1 MTREE
6 ATTKVLYVCD
16 IDPLVAEP
24 HVEAE
29 FGNLRSAPAIRS
41 IRVPL
46 DQMRQRNMGHAYV
59 NFETAEDA
67 AEALREIGGR
77 VFVNQALCRVVPF
90 PGKAAF
96 VRPPKIEGHGIFIKN
111 LDPQTTAPELY
122 SYFSQYGEILT
133 CRIALNELGIPRGFA
148 YVTYRDEESSERA
161 ITSMNGQPFGESR
174 RKLFVGQNL
183 PRQERLA
190 KLSAEEN
197 NENPSNLFV
206 KGISPQTLES
216 TFYELFAQ
224 FGQLESYS
232 MPLNE
237 LGVARG
243 FGFVK
248 YHDAAA
254 AQRAID
260 ELNGA
265 EVDGRRLRVARA
277 HRNSHQSSQEEDE
290 STNLYIRDFDSQI
303 TDEQLAREFRR
314 FGKVVSARVMLDS
327 RGNSKGFGFVCFE
340 KPEDADTAIAEMHN
354 KNIWGSTLYV
364 ARAQRRDRSRW
375 RPTQPGSMVPPQMW
389 YMAMPPYGYTTAAAS
404 TPWAYPTTVPGA
416 SAFSQNA
423 SPAPV
428 TQQPLPTLAAAVASA
443 QDPAA
448 EKQVIGEALYPRVM
462 LHPKV
467 GDTERASHVTGLLL
481 QKANDELMRWIDD
494 EPVLELRI
502 SQACD
507 AYDDWISQRH

>member
-6 ATTKVLYVCD
+6 ITTKVLYVCD
-16 IDPLVAEP
+16 IDPSVTEA

-29 FGNLRSAPAIRS
+29 FSKLRSAPAIRS

-59 NFETAEDA
+59 NFETVEDA
-67 AEALREIGGR
+67 SEALKDIDGR
-77 VFVNQALCRVVPF
+77 AFVNQALCRVVPF

-96 VRPPKIEGHGIFIKN
+96 VRPTKIEGHGIFIKN
-111 LDPQTTAPELY
+111 LDPLVSAHELY
-122 SYFSQYGEILT
+122 SHFSQYGEVLA
-133 CRIALNELGIPRGFA
+133 CRIALTELGIPRGFA
-148 YVTYRDEESSERA
+148 YVTYPDEESSERA
-161 ITSMNGQPFGESR
+161 ITSMNGQPFGQNG

-190 KLSAEEN
+190 KLSAEED

-206 KGISPQTLES
+206 KGISPQTLEAS
-216 TFYELFAQ
+216 FYELFAQ

-237 LGVARG
+237 MGLARG

-248 YHDAAA
+248 YHDAGA
-254 AQRAID
+254 AQKAID
-260 ELNGA
+260 ELNGS
-265 EVDGRRLRVARA
+265 EFEGRRLRVTRA
-277 HRNSHQSSQEEDE
+277 HRNSHQPSQEEDE
-290 STNLYIRDFDSQI
+290 STNLYIRDFDPQI
-303 TDEQLAREFRR
+303 TDEQLAREFHR
-314 FGKVVSARVMLDS
+314 FGNVVSARVMLDS
-327 RGNSKGFGFVCFE
+327 RGQSKGFGFVCFE
-340 KPEDADTAIAEMHN
+340 RPEDADTAIAEMHN

-364 ARAQRRDRSRW
+364 ARAQRRDRSRR
-375 RPTQPGSMVPPQMW
+375 RPTPQTSMVSPQMW
-389 YMAMPPYGYTTAAAS
+389 YLPVPQYGYPAS
-404 TPWAYPTTVPGA
+404 SSTHWGYPSGVPGV
-416 SAFSQNA
+416 SAFPQNVSNGPISQQ
-423 SPAPV
+423 S
-428 TQQPLPTLAAAVASA
+428 LPTLAAAVASA

-467 GDTERASHVTGLLL
+467 GDADRASHVTGLLL
-481 QKANDELMRWIDD
+481 QKTNDELMRWIDD

-507 AYDDWISQRH
+507 AYDHWFRQRHT